1 MRFALHYGHPVLS
14 TLLVRMPW
22 LAFSVLILALLL
34 APLVGA
40 WLATKPRLTRALAVV
55 AMVAVAALTLYP
67 DGEPSATVTCAA
79 ELPYLSP
86 TAVESTANILLFVP
100 LAFLIGLAWRRPF
113 LAALVAI
120 AASAAVE
127 TVQAVALVVGRACD
141 TSDLITNAIGAILG
155 GLCAW
160 GALRIRSMRDARKPN
175 TLGHRYGA

>member
-1 MRFALHYGHPVLS
+1 MLS

-34 APLVGA
+34 TPFVGA
-40 WLATKPRLTRALAVV
+40 WLATKPRLTRALAAV
-55 AMVAVAALTLYP
+55 ALVAVVALTLYP
-67 DGEPSATVTCAA
+67 DGEPTATITCAV

-86 TAVESTANILLFVP
+86 TAVESTANTLLFLP
-100 LAFLIGLAWRRPF
+100 LAFLLGLAWRQPF

-120 AASAAVE
+120 AASAAIE
-127 TVQAVALVVGRACD
+127 TVQAVVLVVGRACD

-160 GALRIRSMRDARKPN
+160 GALRLRSMRDARRPN
-175 TLGHRYGA
+175 TLGRRSGA